1 MNVTGTIWGVFDAP
15 DALTLITVL
24 YVPAA
29 RPVLETL
36 ALMLSISVV
45 VVPLMTLRPSHA
57 AASVRVH
64 VKVPPVGFDTVMG
77 LASGEGPPA
86 VPEKLKLV
94 GLSRMLGVVV
104 VTLLVLPVTTKVTGT
119 DVTCILLFFSAM
131 AMRTVPL

>member
-1 MNVTGTIWGVFDAP
+1 VFDAP

-29 RPVLETL
+29 SPVLETL

-45 VVPLMTLRPSHA
+45 VVPLMILRPSHA
-57 AASVRVH
+57 AVSVNVH

-77 LASGEGPPA
+77 LASGEEPPA

-94 GLSRMLGVVV
+94 GLSRMLGVTVR
-104 VTLLVLPVTTKVTGT
+104 LLVPPVTTKVTGT

-131 AMRTVPL
+131 EIRTVPL